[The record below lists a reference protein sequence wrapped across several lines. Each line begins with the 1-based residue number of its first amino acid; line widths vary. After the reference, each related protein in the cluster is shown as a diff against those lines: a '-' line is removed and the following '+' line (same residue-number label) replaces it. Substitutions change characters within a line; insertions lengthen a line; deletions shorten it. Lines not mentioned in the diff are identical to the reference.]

1 MTTPQIPMVT
11 LTRARNGDPVII
23 AITDTCSVIDFIQ
36 EAALLAETLDNV
48 LPFGTW
54 DALMEAMQRRNA
66 AVEAMP

>member
-1 MTTPQIPMVT
+1 MTTPQIPINT
-11 LTRARNGDPVII
+11 ITRARNGDPVII

-54 DALMEAMQRRNA
+54 DALMKAMQRRTDS
-66 AVEAMP
+66 VEATP